1 MTPEIKTMQLEVS
14 VQELKKGMTIKAY
27 VGFDNK
33 YTPLDENTCDWIKH
47 NFQGASV
54 KGLRNGAPFQQ
65 VAENLLPG
73 DEIQEISEFP
83 TILAHISRVN
93 DRLIAELKERG
104 FLRFRVQL
112 PATSG
117 GGSMSRADG
126 VAQATHLLEN
136 MRQSIDLCENATT
149 AVESLLDGARD
160 GAPDMQGVQ
169 KYVEQMSVSEV
180 TQTVSAI
187 ISLKENDHV
196 YTHCVDVG
204 VIFQQA
210 YFAIIEK
217 RGEQSAF
224 VDRQE
229 AMLGAFLHDIGKAR
243 ISKEVFTSAK
253 AFQKD
258 GPEIQEIR
266 KHPQIGAELL
276 SEAGMSDVIVDM
288 AHYHHVKL
296 DDAANS
302 SYPQGVKQSEVLFET
317 RLLGL
322 VDVYQALV
330 AGRSYKKSWTPP
342 AVMRYLDAM
351 AGVEFD
357 LDLWNE
363 FQDVMGFYPVGSLV
377 KLSDDSLAFV
387 INVPENDLLKP
398 HVIVVLEANGQQ
410 PSQNRFVDLADEP
423 SLSIQKDLDAF
434 EVFKSDALN
443 VFSNLKVI

>member
-1 MTPEIKTMQLEVS
+1 MTTEIKTNQLEVS
-14 VQELKKGMTIKAY
+14 VQELKKGMTIIAY

-33 YTPLDENTCDWIKH
+33 YTPVDENTCEWVKH
-47 NFQGASV
+47 NFQGAHV
-54 KGLRNGAPFQQ
+54 KGIRNGALFQQ
-65 VAENLLPG
+65 TAEKLLPG
-73 DEIQEISEFP
+73 DDIQEISEFP
-83 TILAHISRVN
+83 TMLANLNRVN

-112 PATSG
+112 PADSG
-117 GGSMSRADG
+117 GGSMSRAEG

-149 AVESLLDGARD
+149 AVESLLGSARD
-160 GAPDMQGVQ
+160 GTPDFQGVQ

-196 YTHCVDVG
+196 YTHCVDTG

-217 RGEQSAF
+217 RGEKSVF
-224 VDRQE
+224 VDSQE

-243 ISKEVFTSAK
+243 ISKEVLTSTK
-253 AFQKD
+253 TFQKD
-258 GPEIQEIR
+258 GPEMHEIQ

-276 SEAGMSDVIVDM
+276 SEAGMPDVMVDM

-296 DDAANS
+296 DHAANS
-302 SYPQGVKQSEVLFET
+302 SYPQGVKQSEILFET

-377 KLSDDSLAFV
+377 KLSDESLAFV
-387 INVPENDLLKP
+387 INVPSKDLLRP
-398 HVIVVLEANGQQ
+398 HVVVVMEPNGQR
-410 PSQNRFVDLADEP
+410 PSQNRFIDLAAEP
-423 SLSIQKDLDAF
+423 SLSIQKDLDSF
-434 EVFKSDALN
+434 EIFKSDALS